1 MRGKSGASIK
11 CEAEY
16 RGRVLVVD
24 DHAAVRES
32 VIDVLR
38 QAGYRSEGLA
48 SAVEALPLLERE
60 AFDVV
65 VTDLQMPAMDG
76 LEFIRQMSVRRLPTQ
91 VIMITAHA
99 TIASAVEAMRHG
111 AFDYLE
117 KPFDVSRLEEL
128 VARALE
134 RRQLCGDAARPD
146 GDSNAAEAVNRSRAV
161 AKTASES
168 LDALGMIGDS
178 PAMRL
183 LRERIRQVAPTDET
197 VLICGESGT
206 GKELAARAV
215 HSLSRR
221 ASGPLVSLNCP
232 ALSPQLAESELFG
245 HRRGAF
251 TGADVDRIGRFEL
264 AEGGA
269 IFLDE
274 ITEIDLPLQ
283 AKLLRVLQERT
294 FELVGASESRRAN
307 VRVIASTNRDLMAEI
322 AAGRFREDLYYRL
335 AVVPLELPPLRSR
348 GEDVQLLADHFLD
361 RAAQRLARP
370 PLELTSDCRDLL
382 AAYHWPGNV
391 RELENIITRACVLS
405 GGAPIAAAD
414 IRPWLQQPEHVGA
427 TVSTFNG
434 TVRSTLAST
443 PAQGID
449 AAGNLEEME
458 RAMIVATLQ
467 RFGGNRG
474 QTAAA
479 LGIGVRTLS
488 GKLRAYGFAPRTR
501 DFGEPGTAA
510 NDRQFSPNDPA
521 NNAVALTRK
530 TA

>member
-1 MRGKSGASIK
+1 MRTKSENSPKNEPAL
-11 CEAEY
+11 

-38 QAGYRSEGLA
+38 QAGYQVEGLA
-48 SAVEALPLLERE
+48 SAVEALPLLERT

-76 LEFIRQMSVRRLPTQ
+76 LEFIRQMSQRRLPTQ

-99 TIASAVEAMRHG
+99 TIASAVEAMRFG

-117 KPFDVSRLEEL
+117 KPFDVTRLEEL
-128 VARALE
+128 VARAME
-134 RRQLCGDAARPD
+134 RRQLCGDDEATLVTRPAGIAKPRAA
-146 GDSNAAEAVNRSRAV
+146 AVD
-161 AKTASES
+161 S
-168 LDALGMIGDS
+168 LDAMGMIGNS

-183 LRERIRQVAPTDET
+183 LRERISQVAPTDET

-206 GKELAARAV
+206 GKELVARAV

-251 TGADVDRIGRFEL
+251 TGADADRVGRFEL
-264 AEGGA
+264 AKGGA
-269 IFLDE
+269 ILLDE

-294 FELVGASESRRAN
+294 FELVGSSETRQAD
-307 VRVIASTNRDLMAEI
+307 VRVIASTNRDLAAEI
-322 AAGRFREDLYYRL
+322 AGGRFREDLYYRL
-335 AVVPLELPPLRSR
+335 AVVPLELPPLRTR
-348 GEDVQLLADHFLD
+348 GDDVQLLADYFLD
-361 RAAQRLARP
+361 RAAKRLSRER
-370 PLELTSDCRDLL
+370 LELAADTRELL

-391 RELENIITRACVLS
+391 RELENIITRACVLN
-405 GGAPIAAAD
+405 GGAPIAAGD
-414 IRPWLQQPEHVGA
+414 IRPWLQQPE
-427 TVSTFNG
+427 
-434 TVRSTLAST
+434 
-443 PAQGID
+443 GID
-449 AAGNLEEME
+449 FGNAPSGGRAAIHALPAAGNLDEME

-467 RFGGNRG
+467 RFGGNRS

-488 GKLRAYGFAPRTR
+488 GKMRAYGFAPRTR
-501 DFGEPGTAA
+501 EFGGPGDFTHH
-510 NDRQFSPNDPA
+510 RQFSPIDPA
-521 NNAVALTRK
+521 NSAVAMNRR

>member
-1 MRGKSGASIK
+1 MRTKPENSSKDEPAS
-11 CEAEY
+11 

-38 QAGYRSEGLA
+38 QAGYQVEGLA
-48 SAVEALPLLERE
+48 SAVEALPLLDRT

-76 LEFIRQMSVRRLPTQ
+76 LEFIRQMSHRRLPTQ

-99 TIASAVEAMRHG
+99 TIASAVEAMRFG

-117 KPFDVSRLEEL
+117 KPFDVTRLEEL
-128 VARALE
+128 VARAME
-134 RRQLCGDAARPD
+134 RRQLCGDDATVQPLDVPNGAKPRAAK
-146 GDSNAAEAVNRSRAV
+146 AVYSLD
-161 AKTASES
+161 S
-168 LDALGMIGDS
+168 LDAMGMIGNS

-183 LRERIRQVAPTDET
+183 LRERISQVAPTDET

-206 GKELAARAV
+206 GKELVARAV
-215 HSLSRR
+215 HALSRR

-251 TGADVDRIGRFEL
+251 TGADADRVGRFEL
-264 AEGGA
+264 AKGGA

-294 FELVGASESRRAN
+294 FELVGSSETRQAD
-307 VRVIASTNRDLMAEI
+307 VRVIASTNRDLAAEI
-322 AAGRFREDLYYRL
+322 AGGRFREDLYYRL

-348 GEDVQLLADHFLD
+348 GDDVQLLADYFLD
-361 RAAQRLARP
+361 RAAKRLARER
-370 PLELTSDCRDLL
+370 LELAADARELL
-382 AAYHWPGNV
+382 AVYHWPGNV
-391 RELENIITRACVLS
+391 RELENIITRACVLN
-405 GGAPIAAAD
+405 GGAPIAAGD
-414 IRPWLQQPEHVGA
+414 IRPWLQQPEGINFGGLSGVGFETATPRGA
-427 TVSTFNG
+427 TG
-434 TVRSTLAST
+434 AHAL
-443 PAQGID
+443 P
-449 AAGNLEEME
+449 AAGNLDDME

-467 RFGGNRG
+467 RFGGNRS

-488 GKLRAYGFAPRTR
+488 GKMRAYGFAPRTR
-501 DFGEPGTAA
+501 EFSGSGDFTH
-510 NDRQFSPNDPA
+510 DRQFSPIDPA
-521 NNAVALTRK
+521 NSAVAMNRR

>member
-1 MRGKSGASIK
+1 M
-11 CEAEY
+11 
-16 RGRVLVVD
+16 VVD

-38 QAGYRSEGLA
+38 QAGYEVSGLA
-48 SAVEALPLLERE
+48 SAVEALPLLERA

-76 LEFIRQMSVRRLPTQ
+76 LEFIRQMSLRRLPTQ

-99 TIASAVEAMRHG
+99 TIASAVEAMRFG

-117 KPFDVSRLEEL
+117 KPFDVTRLEEL
-128 VARALE
+128 VARAMD
-134 RRQLCGDAARPD
+134 RRRLCGDDASASLESEPITPARVAASRSSS
-146 GDSNAAEAVNRSRAV
+146 GDSLEAM
-161 AKTASES
+161 
-168 LDALGMIGDS
+168 GMIGDS

-183 LRERIRQVAPTDET
+183 LRERIRQVGPTDET

-206 GKELAARAV
+206 GKELVARAV
-215 HSLSRR
+215 HTVSRR
-221 ASGPLVSLNCP
+221 AAGPLVSLNCP
-232 ALSPQLAESELFG
+232 SLSPQLAESELFG

-251 TGADVDRIGRFEL
+251 TGADVDRVGRFEL
-264 AEGGA
+264 AKGGA
-269 IFLDE
+269 ILLDE

-294 FELVGASESRRAN
+294 FELVGASETRQAD

-322 AAGRFREDLYYRL
+322 AGGRFREDLYYRL

-348 GEDVQLLADHFLD
+348 GDDVQLLADHFLD
-361 RAAQRLARP
+361 RAAKRLGRP
-370 PLELTSDCRDLL
+370 RLELTEDCRNLL

-405 GGAPIAAAD
+405 GGAPIAACD
-414 IRPWLQQPEHVGA
+414 IRPWLQQPEGIRLHAA
-427 TVSTFNG
+427 TT
-434 TVRSTLAST
+434 TASATT
-443 PAQGID
+443 PASFPET
-449 AAGNLEEME
+449 ASLAGNLDDME

-488 GKLRAYGFAPRTR
+488 GKLRSYGFAPRTR
-501 DFGEPGTAA
+501 EFGETGGLTS
-510 NDRQFSPNDPA
+510 NRQFPPIGPA
-521 NNAVALTRK
+521 NIAVDQSLK